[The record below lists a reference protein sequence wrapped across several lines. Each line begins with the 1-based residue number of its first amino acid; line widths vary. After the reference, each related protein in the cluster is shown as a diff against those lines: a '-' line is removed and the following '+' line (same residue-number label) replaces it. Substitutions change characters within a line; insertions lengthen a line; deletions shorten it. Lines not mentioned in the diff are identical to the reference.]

1 MECTDLLGN
10 DCRKSGCIIPIVSY
24 VPLRLSI
31 VQTGDECAKIVCE
44 DWKQAVMQQNLRH
57 KNIGGL
63 ERVADWQR
71 VRGGQLQW
79 NPSGGGVTPG
89 EARTRRGGTVATVDP
104 ETASLTRDDF
114 LWLERILSPFS
125 RGASMLREWCVKTL
139 TDRIYQHMILHYTD
153 GFDTDGMPF
162 ISMHVR
168 LRFMKHTFEA
178 PWRFLYQIKLDGT
191 PMVFVN
197 GKDTLGDMYVMPIM
211 YYDETGYG
219 TYEFFCRPREGKPFT
234 LSPDPSTPAA
244 GLLLNG
250 GAPGSWA
257 WSLIDGSSTYTT
269 RRILPAKQPVPGSLD
284 DAMSFPVVFAK
295 IDDPDPSLDVDPSH
309 RCYDTEYV
317 VP

>member
-1 MECTDLLGN
+1 MECTDPWRDG
-10 DCRKSGCIIPIVSY
+10 CRKSGCIIPIVSY
-24 VPLRLSI
+24 VPLKLCI
-31 VQTGDECAKIVCE
+31 IQTVNRCAEIVCE
-44 DWKQAVMQQNLRH
+44 DWQQAVMQQNLRQQ
-57 KNIGGL
+57 NLGGL
-63 ERVADWQR
+63 KRVAEWQR

-79 NPSGGGVTPG
+79 NPLGAGVTPG
-89 EARTRRGGTVATVDP
+89 EARTRRGAKVAIVDP
-104 ETASLTRDDF
+104 ESPSLTRDDF
-114 LWLERILSPFS
+114 LWLQRILSPFTQ
-125 RGASMLREWCVKTL
+125 GASLLREWCVRTL

-162 ISMHVR
+162 ISMYVR

-191 PMVFVN
+191 PMKFVN
-197 GKDTLGDMYVMPIM
+197 GKDTLGDMYVVPIM

-234 LSPDPSTPAA
+234 PSLDPSTPSA

-250 GAPGSWA
+250 GAPGSWT
-257 WSLIDGSSTYTT
+257 WNVIDGSSTYTT
-269 RRILPAKQPVPGSLD
+269 RRIPPAQQPVPLLSD

-295 IDDPDPSLDVDPSH
+295 VDHPDPSLDVDPSH